1 MSKKIVMY
9 QKSTCSTCKKEK
21 AYLTKVKVS
30 FDEIDIVKTPP
41 TREFL
46 EAHIE
51 ENNLDAYLNKHSRN
65 PDENPAERK
74 ITQSDTEKS
83 FEFHGEKTYSLC
95 LLGGTPCTIF
105 LRRQFSGGTLDL
117 IEN

>member
-30 FDEIDIVKTPP
+30 FDEIDIVKNPP

-51 ENNLDAYLNKHSRN
+51 ENNLDAFINKYSKPYRELNLTKSCTC
-65 PDENPAERK
+65 PAGHH
-74 ITQSDTEKS
+74 D
-83 FEFHGEKTYSLC
+83 G
-95 LLGGTPCTIF
+95 
-105 LRRQFSGGTLDL
+105 
-117 IEN
+117 